1 MPNSLVQAR
10 IDSDI
15 KNRAAEV
22 LESLGLTL
30 SDAVR
35 MLLTRVAKEG
45 GLPAGLTMDS
55 IAHDKWFREQV
66 QKAIDDPRPS
76 VPNEQAEAYF
86 ATKKAKLRQS

>member
-10 IDSDI
+10 IDSEI
-15 KNRAAEV
+15 KDRAAEV

-35 MLLTRVAKEG
+35 ILLTRVAKEG
-45 GLPAGLTMDS
+45 SLPAGLVMDS
-55 IAHDKWFREQV
+55 VAHDKWFREQV

-76 VPNEQAEAYF
+76 IPNEQAEAYF
-86 ATKKAKLRQS
+86 AAKKAKARKS